1 MATTETVVVNLL
13 GAVAYGAGAYLAV
26 EYVLPKVKT
35 IAAEVLRYPKT
46 AESLIYLLS
55 VLVYIAAAQGI
66 IGRVVAIGFAWANY
80 INIVNPAIEV
90 VNGIVPAVRML
101 LIGIGVVLLAERIRL
116 RA

>member
-1 MATTETVVVNLL
+1 MPTVETVLVSLL
-13 GAVAYGAGAYLAV
+13 GAAAYGAGAYLAV

-46 AESLIYLLS
+46 AEALVYLLS

-66 IGRVVAIGFAWANY
+66 IAKIVGIGVPSLNY
-80 INIVNPAIEV
+80 LNVIIPALDIL
-90 VNGIVPAVRML
+90 NGIVPVVKMV
-101 LIGIGVVLLAERIRL
+101 LIGVGIVLLAERIRL

>member
-1 MATTETVVVNLL
+1 MATVETVLVSLL
-13 GAVAYGAGAYLAV
+13 SAAAYGAGAYLAV

-46 AESLIYLLS
+46 AEALVYLLS

-66 IGRVVAIGFAWANY
+66 ISKLVGLGVPYIGDLTV
-80 INIVNPAIEV
+80 VNPAIDV
-90 VNGIVPAVRML
+90 LNGIVPVVKMV
-101 LIGIGVVLLAERIRL
+101 LIGVGIVLLAERIRL